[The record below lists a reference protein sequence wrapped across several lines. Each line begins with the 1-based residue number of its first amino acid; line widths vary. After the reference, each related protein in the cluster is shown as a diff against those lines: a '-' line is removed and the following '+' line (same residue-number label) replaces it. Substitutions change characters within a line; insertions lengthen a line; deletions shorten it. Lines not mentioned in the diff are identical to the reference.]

1 MTSFNLLQSIGDLD
15 AGTVRGWPVLSSDE
29 QRRAERAAWLWLRSC
44 RRIEA
49 YDGLV
54 RGELEY
60 VMSASTS
67 MPSPHCI
74 GILMSAAGRFLVC
87 RACQLRL
94 EFPAGAHYDTI
105 AKEFESHCCS
115 SPIPSKDNA
124 A

>member
-1 MTSFNLLQSIGDLD
+1 MRVGARLARTKL
-15 AGTVRGWPVLSSDE
+15 
-29 QRRAERAAWLWLRSC
+29 RRAAEGGKSDMAWLRSC